1 MGAEESKNHSLAPIL
16 LPIDS
21 GSIDSWRLESGII
34 DRKWGQKNKEWVRE
48 KFPTFHTQI
57 PVKHELH
64 IAAAAGAAF
73 YRDAYRSTH
82 DAGDLLDSLT

>member
-1 MGAEESKNHSLAPIL
+1 MEVRFKGASTGE
-16 LPIDS
+16 
-21 GSIDSWRLESGII
+21 
-34 DRKWGQKNKEWVRE
+34 WGQKNKEWVRE

-73 YRDAYRSTH
+73 YRDDYRSTH